1 MNKKIII
8 NIGRQFGSGGKAV
21 ADCLGEK
28 LGIPVYDNELLSKAA
43 QDFGFKVDLFKKRDE
58 KKRTLSLSSIFSSS
72 VFGGNSYGTDDA
84 ALFSMQAQTIRNIA
98 EKGSAIIV
106 GRAADYILRDL
117 DCCLDVF
124 LTSPL
129 TERMERVSKRT
140 GISLDQAR
148 DFIQKKEKDRENF
161 YNYYTFGNW
170 GVASTY
176 DLCVDTSLLGVEGT
190 ADFIIDF
197 ARRTGMIDE

>member
-1 MNKKIII
+1 MDKKIII

-21 ADCLGEK
+21 ADALGQR
-28 LGIPVYDNELLSKAA
+28 LGIPVYDNELLAKAA
-43 QDFGFKVDLFKKRDE
+43 QDFGFTEELFKDRDE
-58 KKRTLSLSSIFSSS
+58 KKRSLTLSSIFSSS
-72 VFGGNSYGTDDA
+72 IFGGGSYLTDDSS
-84 ALFSMQAQTIRNIA
+84 LFKMQAQTIRNIA
-98 EKGSAIIV
+98 EKGSAVIV
-106 GRAADYILRDL
+106 GRAADYILRDM

-129 TERMERVSKRT
+129 SVRAKRVSERT
-140 GISLDQAR
+140 GMSEEDAV
-148 DFIQKKEKDRENF
+148 DFIEKKEKERENF
-161 YNYYTFGNW
+161 YNCFTFGNW

-197 ARRTGMIDE
+197 AKRTALL

>member
-1 MNKKIII
+1 MDKKIII

-21 ADCLGEK
+21 ADALGQR
-28 LGIPVYDNELLSKAA
+28 LGIPVYDNELLAKAA
-43 QDFGFKVDLFKKRDE
+43 QDFGFTEELFKDRDE
-58 KKRTLSLSSIFSSS
+58 KKRSLTLSSIFSSS
-72 VFGGNSYGTDDA
+72 IFGGGSYLTDDSS
-84 ALFSMQAQTIRNIA
+84 LFKMQAQTIRNIA
-98 EKGSAIIV
+98 EKGSAVIV

-129 TERMERVSKRT
+129 SVRVKRVSGRT
-140 GISLDQAR
+140 GMSEEDAV
-148 DFIQKKEKDRENF
+148 DFIEKKEKERENF
-161 YNYYTFGNW
+161 YNCFTFGNW

-197 ARRTGMIDE
+197 AKRTGLL

>member
-1 MNKKIII
+1 MDKKIII

-43 QDFGFKVDLFKKRDE
+43 QDFGFKIDLFKKRDE

-140 GISLDQAR
+140 GISLEEAR

>member
-1 MNKKIII
+1 MDKKIII

-21 ADCLGEK
+21 ADCLGER

-43 QDFGFKVDLFKKRDE
+43 QDFGFKVELFKKRDE

-140 GISLDQAR
+140 GISLEEAR

>member
-21 ADCLGEK
+21 ADALGQR

-43 QDFGFKVDLFKKRDE
+43 QDFGFTEELFKDRDE
-58 KKRTLSLSSIFSSS
+58 KKRSLTLSSIFSSS
-72 VFGGNSYGTDDA
+72 IFGGGSYLTDDSS
-84 ALFSMQAQTIRNIA
+84 LFKMQAQTIRNIA
-98 EKGSAIIV
+98 DKGSAVIV
-106 GRAADYILRDL
+106 GRAADYILREM

-129 TERMERVSKRT
+129 SVRAKRVSERT
-140 GISLDQAR
+140 GMSEENAV
-148 DFIQKKEKDRENF
+148 DFIEKKEKERENF
-161 YNYYTFGNW
+161 YNCFTFGNW

-197 ARRTGMIDE
+197 AKRTGLL

>member
-1 MNKKIII
+1 M
-8 NIGRQFGSGGKAV
+8 
-21 ADCLGEK
+21 ADALGQR

-43 QDFGFKVDLFKKRDE
+43 QDFGFTEELFKDRDE
-58 KKRTLSLSSIFSSS
+58 KKRSLTLSSIFSSS
-72 VFGGNSYGTDDA
+72 IFGGGSYLTDDSS
-84 ALFSMQAQTIRNIA
+84 LFKMQAQTIRNIA
-98 EKGSAIIV
+98 DKGSAVIV
-106 GRAADYILRDL
+106 GRAADYILREM

-129 TERMERVSKRT
+129 SVRAKRVSERT
-140 GISLDQAR
+140 GMSEENAV
-148 DFIQKKEKDRENF
+148 DFIEKKEKERENF
-161 YNYYTFGNW
+161 YNCFTFGNW

-197 ARRTGMIDE
+197 AKRTGLL

>member
-1 MNKKIII
+1 MEKKIII

-21 ADCLGEK
+21 ADKLGEA
-28 LGIPVYDNELLSKAA
+28 LGIPVYDGELLSKAA
-43 QDFGFKVDLFKKRDE
+43 QDFGFTEELFKDRDE

-72 VFGGNSYGTDDA
+72 IFGGGTYLTDDS

-98 EKGSAIIV
+98 EKGSAVIV
-106 GRAADYILRDL
+106 GRAADYILRDM

-129 TERMERVSKRT
+129 SARAKRVAERT
-140 GISLDQAR
+140 GMSEEDAVE
-148 DFIQKKEKDRENF
+148 FIGKKEKERESF
-161 YNYYTFGNW
+161 YNCFTFGNW

-176 DLCVDTSLLGVEGT
+176 DLCVDTSLLGVDGT
-190 ADFIIDF
+190 AEFIIDF
-197 ARRTGMIDE
+197 AKRIGLI

>member
-1 MNKKIII
+1 MDKKIII

-21 ADCLGEK
+21 ADCLGER

-43 QDFGFKVDLFKKRDE
+43 QDFGFKIDLFKKRDE

-72 VFGGNSYGTDDA
+72 VFGGNSYGSDDA

-148 DFIQKKEKDRENF
+148 DFIQKKERDRENF

>member
-21 ADCLGEK
+21 ADCLGER

>member
-1 MNKKIII
+1 MDKKIII

-21 ADCLGEK
+21 ADVLGQR
-28 LGIPVYDNELLSKAA
+28 LGIPVYDNELLAKAA
-43 QDFGFKVDLFKKRDE
+43 QDFGFTEELFKDRDE
-58 KKRTLSLSSIFSSS
+58 KKRSLTLSSIFSSS
-72 VFGGNSYGTDDA
+72 IFGGGSYLTDDSS
-84 ALFSMQAQTIRNIA
+84 LFKMQAQTIRNIA
-98 EKGSAIIV
+98 EKGSAVIV

-129 TERMERVSKRT
+129 SVRAKRVSERT
-140 GISLDQAR
+140 GMSEEDAV
-148 DFIQKKEKDRENF
+148 DFIEKKEKERESF
-161 YNYYTFGNW
+161 YNCFTFGNW

-176 DLCVDTSLLGVEGT
+176 DLCVDTSLLGVDGT

-197 ARRTGMIDE
+197 AKRTGLL

>member
-1 MNKKIII
+1 MDKKIII

-21 ADCLGEK
+21 ADALGQR
-28 LGIPVYDNELLSKAA
+28 LGIPVYDNELLAKAA
-43 QDFGFKVDLFKKRDE
+43 QDFGFTEELFKDRDE
-58 KKRTLSLSSIFSSS
+58 KKRSLTLSSIFSSS
-72 VFGGNSYGTDDA
+72 IFGGGSYLTDDSS
-84 ALFSMQAQTIRNIA
+84 LFKMQAQTIRNIA
-98 EKGSAIIV
+98 EKGSAVIV

-129 TERMERVSKRT
+129 SVRAKRVSERT
-140 GISLDQAR
+140 GMSEEDAV
-148 DFIQKKEKDRENF
+148 DFIEKKEKERENF
-161 YNYYTFGNW
+161 YNCFTFGNW

-176 DLCVDTSLLGVEGT
+176 DLCVDTSLLGVDGT

-197 ARRTGMIDE
+197 AKRTGLM

>member
-1 MNKKIII
+1 MDKKIII

-21 ADCLGEK
+21 ADCLGQK

-43 QDFGFKVDLFKKRDE
+43 QDYGFKVELFKDRDE

-72 VFGGNSYGTDDA
+72 IFGGGSYGTDDT
-84 ALFSMQAQTIRNIA
+84 ALFSMQAQTIKNIA
-98 EKGSAIIV
+98 DKGSAIIV
-106 GRAADYILRDL
+106 GRAADYILREEN
-117 DCCLDVF
+117 CCLNVF

-129 TERMERVSKRT
+129 DVRMERVSKRT
-140 GISLDQAR
+140 GISLEEAR
-148 DFIQKKEKDRENF
+148 DFIQKKEKDREDF
-161 YNYYTFGNW
+161 YNYFTFGNW

>member
-1 MNKKIII
+1 MDKKIII

-21 ADCLGEK
+21 ADCLGER

>member
-1 MNKKIII
+1 MDKKIII

-21 ADCLGEK
+21 ADCLGER

-43 QDFGFKVDLFKKRDE
+43 QDFGFKIDLFKKRDE

-148 DFIQKKEKDRENF
+148 EFIQKKEKDRENF

>member
-1 MNKKIII
+1 MDKKIII

-21 ADCLGEK
+21 ADCLGQK

-43 QDFGFKVDLFKKRDE
+43 QDYGFKVELFKDRDE

-72 VFGGNSYGTDDA
+72 IFGGGSYGTDDT
-84 ALFSMQAQTIRNIA
+84 ALFAMQAQTIRNIA

-129 TERMERVSKRT
+129 SERMERVSKRT
-140 GISLDQAR
+140 GISLDEAR
-148 DFIQKKEKDRENF
+148 DFIQKKEKDREDF
-161 YNYYTFGNW
+161 YNYFTFGNW

-190 ADFIIDF
+190 ADFVIDF
-197 ARRTGMIDE
+197 ARRTGMI